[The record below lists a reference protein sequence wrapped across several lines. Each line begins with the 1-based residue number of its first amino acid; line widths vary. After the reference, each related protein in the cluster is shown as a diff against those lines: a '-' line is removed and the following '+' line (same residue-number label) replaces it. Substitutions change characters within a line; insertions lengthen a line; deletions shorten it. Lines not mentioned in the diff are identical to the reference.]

1 MEIMLREVVMANL
14 LQCNMISNI
23 YFQSFLQ
30 LAN

>member
-1 MEIMLREVVMANL
+1 MEIILREVVMAIL
-14 LQCNMISNI
+14 LQCNIMGNI